1 MFKGWHEINLKF
13 LKLAFFNCCF
23 GLKLARGLF
32 SLKQFEMEFSKEITN
47 YKLCLAT
54 GINQYT
60 IDNVWQQVKKLRTLS
75 KLITN
80 STGRLSNST
89 GRLSI

>member
-1 MFKGWHEINLKF
+1 MLWVEITK
-13 LKLAFFNCCF
+13 
-23 GLKLARGLF
+23 GLF

-80 STGRLSNST
+80 CTGIYQFSQVMCLI
-89 GRLSI
+89 SISWVEVSKEIITL